1 MGFGSVKLCAR
12 SGFSR
17 NEGKLPLDLGFRLHS
32 RSTYNSGEEA
42 NPLSCTPDES
52 NGPCDLLKIFPSTL
66 ERCTTTG
73 CTGETLGGLEGF
85 GHLHGVI
92 KDSFSRYVTANM
104 FAPGGGYVGVIDT
117 ETKEA
122 VALFRVTKVNLPV
135 PRSVHMSFWST
146 DGSAIIVAN
155 LYGKMIERI
164 DVKRSKD
171 GSITGLEF
179 NVSASVYLGK
189 AFVKTEDASFFQGSN
204 AFGRPLIGSIAGDYA
219 EADTRDLTPS
229 MICKESACEG
239 TQPQGGARTKK
250 CSNLPYHFF

>member
-1 MGFGSVKLCAR
+1 LRRIAKQSKGRSSSSKSGKSNKSSYEVWASDQSNSAPGQVSAGTKGSFLWIWD
-12 SGFSR
+12 SDSI
-17 NEGKLPLDLGFRLHS
+17 EDQLD
-32 RSTYNSGEEA
+32 NSGEEA
-42 NPLSCTPDES
+42 VPLSCTPDES
-52 NGPCDLLKIFPSTL
+52 NGPCDLLRIFPSTL
-66 ERCTTTG
+66 ERCTATG

-85 GHLHGVI
+85 GRLHGVI
-92 KDSFSRYVTANM
+92 KDPFNRYVTANM

-155 LYGKMIERI
+155 LNGKMIERI
-164 DVKRSKD
+164 DVKRSNN

-189 AFVKTEDASFFQGSN
+189 AFEKTEDASFFQGSN
-204 AFGRPLIGSIAGDYA
+204 AFGRPLIGSITGDYA
-219 EADTRDLTPS
+219 EADTGRIS
-229 MICKESACEG
+229 M
-239 TQPQGGARTKK
+239 
-250 CSNLPYHFF
+250 